1 MFGIAIGVMALIV
14 VISVMNGFEEDIK
27 AKLLGTQSHI
37 VVTSLSDNMTDPNKL
52 LPNIMSV
59 KGVEGATPFILT
71 EGLMSASGEVKG
83 VVIRGIDT
91 ATAARVIRLQ
101 DIINNGMSLKEMGE
115 SDILLGSEL
124 AKKLGSATG
133 DLVTLVSPSG
143 IVTPLGLMPKSI
155 SFNVKGIFSTGMYEY
170 DSNMVYITL
179 PAAMKLMMKDV
190 PTGIEIKVKD
200 IYQAGTIAGKIL
212 EKLGTGYWA
221 TTWKEMNRSLFSALK
236 IEKIIMWIIL
246 LFIILVAVFSIISML
261 IMIVMEKRKEI
272 AILKSMGATSSQ
284 ILGIFMTM
292 GMVIGLSGTILGLVF
307 GLALAY
313 NLDPI
318 IASVE
323 FLFGIEVMPKDVYYI
338 TGVPTRV
345 VPIEVA
351 IIAASAVML
360 SFFATIYPARQAA
373 KQDPVEVL
381 RYEG

>member
-1 MFGIAIGVMALIV
+1 MALIV

-52 LPNIMSV
+52 LPYIMSI
-59 KGVEGATPFILT
+59 KGVEGATPFILS
-71 EGLMSASGEVKG
+71 EGLMSASGAIKG
-83 VVIRGIDT
+83 IVIRGIDT
-91 ATAARVIRLQ
+91 ATAGNVIRLQ
-101 DIINNGMSLKEMGE
+101 DIIKNGVSLKEMDE

-124 AKKLGSATG
+124 AKNLGSATG
-133 DLVTLVSPSG
+133 DVVTLVSPSG

-155 SFNVKGIFSTGMYEY
+155 SFKVKGIFSTGMYEY

-200 IYQAGTIAGKIL
+200 IYQAGSIANAIIERIGS
-212 EKLGTGYWA
+212 GYWA

-236 IEKIIMWIIL
+236 MEKTVMWIIL

-261 IMIVMEKRKEI
+261 IMLVMEKRKEI
-272 AILKSMGATSSQ
+272 AILKSMGATSTQ
-284 ILGIFMTM
+284 ILGIFVIM
-292 GMVIGLSGTILGLVF
+292 GMVIGLSGTILGLVL
-307 GLALAY
+307 GLGLTY
-313 NLDPI
+313 NLNPVVN
-318 IASVE
+318 AVE
-323 FLFGIEVMPKDVYYI
+323 FVFGIEVMPKDVYYI
-338 TGVPTRV
+338 TGLPTRV
-345 VPIEVA
+345 FPLEIA
-351 IIAASAVML
+351 IIALSAIVL

>member
-1 MFGIAIGVMALIV
+1 MALIV

-37 VVTSLSDNMTDPNKL
+37 VVTSLSDRMTDPDKI
-52 LPNIMSV
+52 LPGIMSV
-59 KGVEGATPFILT
+59 KGVEGATPFILS

-101 DIINNGMSLKEMGE
+101 DIIKNGMPLKEMGE
-115 SDILLGSEL
+115 ADILLGSEL
-124 AKKLGSATG
+124 TKKMGAATG
-133 DLVTLVSPSG
+133 DVVTLVSPTG

-155 SFNVKGIFSTGMYEY
+155 SFTVKGIFSTGMYEY

-190 PTGIEIKVKD
+190 PTGIEIKVKN
-200 IYQAGTIAGKIL
+200 IYQAGSIANEIL
-212 EKLGTGYWA
+212 EKIGPGYWA

-236 IEKIIMWIIL
+236 MEKVVMWIIL

-261 IMIVMEKRKEI
+261 IMLVMEKRKEI
-272 AILKSMGATSSQ
+272 AILKSMGATSRQ
-284 ILGIFMTM
+284 ILGIFVTM
-292 GMVIGLSGTILGLVF
+292 GMVIGLSGTILGLVL
-307 GLALAY
+307 GLTLTY
-313 NLDPI
+313 NLNPVVN
-318 IASVE
+318 AVE
-323 FLFGIEVMPKDVYYI
+323 FIFGIEVMPKDVYYI
-338 TGVPTRV
+338 TGLPTRV
-345 VPIEVA
+345 FPVE
-351 IIAASAVML
+351 IAVIALSAVLL

-373 KQDPVEVL
+373 GQDPVEVL